1 MNDANER
8 EDVPRRAFV
17 WDDSNSSTSE
27 SEEEDDATHYRVF
40 RCQLCGQAIG
50 EGSRSKKSNSRALAL
65 PCGHQLHKK
74 CMKKHN
80 VEVPGDCPVVRCKKS
95 GKVDPAT
102 WVKLRGG
109 TTEISRRA
117 NEDNESLRE
126 RLRDAERQVQTLI
139 EQNES
144 LMRNTPRT
152 ELELRER
159 ELKIAIDE
167 AVRLRKELDEL
178 QATATALADRNRVL
192 LLAHEGKEEPTPEEL
207 VEDAYAIEKEKR
219 DFDVRFDAENRAIR
233 DRRYQQFEEALREND
248 TSFER
253 ALSAISRARSFN
265 HIEDHRVM
273 MLLDLD
279 RQAEEREITLTE
291 ILDGLD
297 VVPVLGGVELPV
309 AMQMIGLNSRLEELS
324 ISYEDIFELLN
335 NETERARITV
345 RRSQRQAEA
354 RPSTTE
360 EPAIDEQP
368 EAIKIEAVE
377 QPIENEKPPTPSVVI
392 PVLSPEVISKVNRGA
407 SLNYESVEDS
417 STPNSGKN
425 SEVSPRADE
434 RVSRRVTRK
443 RTSESTSAESSASKI
458 SRSSDIPDGVLIAS
472 LKLCLER
479 ASRDDLRGEIQ
490 RLLDMRGDAEND
502 AKPNSDETENLIRK
516 TLLEAKVKKQE
527 STPKTEKRP
536 VDVVT
541 GTPASDADSST
552 RKSESRSSRKDTTTE
567 GSSSKKSVRSSASK
581 SGVSGVESI
590 KRGRSRSSSSS
601 SSDSSSS
608 SSSPPKR
615 PRRKAAAKKEA
626 PAKKKSVSKKKK
638 PTPPKKKPAAKKKA
652 PARKRTTKGK
662 PSTKEEPSVEKEIT
676 PERAAEGVQTRSK
689 TRSESKS
696 VEEGEITQSS
706 QEVLEL
712 AASSNEVEE
721 LAASTP
727 PPPPSD
733 PAPCQP
739 PPPPSPVLREQL
751 PGVAQVNAQERAR
764 LVLIEREA
772 QYRHNIEE
780 MLRELDQQEV
790 NAQAGYLEPL
800 PVEECFIPVEQRP
813 PHPAPV
819 WILASFQ
826 VEPDGQRYYRNV
838 WFPVT
843 RDTLQLAMQ
852 SRGIILDDNLTAR
865 DDSFYERDGAA
876 GLIGRYWREGVAFYG
891 INSFIVIGDSLA
903 HALVSEI
910 IFQNREE
917 KEAWKIHP
925 MSGSRIPITTIRKN
939 LRRFVLR
946 SPQRVIMSI
955 GQYETEKEELEE
967 IKIRIRELWQTM
979 FRHGTR
985 HILMVPPVTWPQC
998 PVRRNELRQFLRES
1012 PGDYFPGRYVYLE
1025 GLEEVVNRVPPTVFR
1040 GPTPYLNEHQVSEAL
1055 VRVFEYASIERRH
1068 AYGHLARE
1076 RDPPR
1081 PTDEQRRDQID
1092 RSHELR
1098 RHDREARGHVDRNAV
1113 MERLAH
1119 EVHERD
1125 LIDRVQAQEYR
1136 NPNRRLLPEPNMNVR
1151 EFEPAPRPRVA
1162 REDRR
1167 WQQAAQDRPA
1177 AQEQRVARDERIQA
1191 IAQQPIRQNVPE
1203 QQRQNPEQ
1211 QPENRMPQPVAVP
1224 AIGVG
1229 LGRGRLAE
1237 RRESRR
1243 RDAEMA
1249 QRQNNQNPENHRR

>member
-1 MNDANER
+1 MDGADER
-8 EDVPRRAFV
+8 EDIPRRAFV

-159 ELKIAIDE
+159 ELKIAIDK

-324 ISYEDIFELLN
+324 ISYEDIFELLSD
-335 NETERARITV
+335 ETERARITA
-345 RRSQRQAEA
+345 RRSLRQANA
-354 RPSTTE
+354 RPSSSGVPVTN
-360 EPAIDEQP
+360 EQP

-392 PVLSPEVISKVNRGA
+392 PVLSPEVISSVNRGA
-407 SLNYESVEDS
+407 SLSYESVE
-417 STPNSGKN
+417 
-425 SEVSPRADE
+425 
-434 RVSRRVTRK
+434 
-443 RTSESTSAESSASKI
+443 ASV
-458 SRSSDIPDGVLIAS
+458 SSDS
-472 LKLCLER
+472 ER

-615 PRRKAAAKKEA
+615 PQRKAAAKREV

-662 PSTKEEPSVEKEIT
+662 PSTKEEPSVEKERT

-733 PAPCQP
+733 PAPSQP

-751 PGVAQVNAQERAR
+751 PGIAQVNAQERAR

-780 MLRELDQQEV
+780 MLRELDQQEA

-800 PVEECFIPVEQRP
+800 PVEECFVPAEQRP

-852 SRGIILDDNLTAR
+852 SRGIILDDNLTTR

-967 IKIRIRELWQTM
+967 IKKRIRELWQTM

-1025 GLEEVVNRVPPTVFR
+1025 GLEEVINRVPPTVFR

-1098 RHDREARGHVDRNAV
+1098 RHDREAREHVDRNAV

-1136 NPNRRLLPEPNMNVR
+1136 NPNRRPLPEPNMNVR

-1177 AQEQRVARDERIQA
+1177 AQGQRVARDERIQA

-1211 QPENRMPQPVAVP
+1211 QPENRMPQPAAVP

-1237 RRESRR
+1237 RREIRR

>member
-1 MNDANER
+1 MDGADER
-8 EDVPRRAFV
+8 EDIPRRAFV

-233 DRRYQQFEEALREND
+233 DRRYQQFEEVLREND

-324 ISYEDIFELLN
+324 ISYEDIFELLSD
-335 NETERARITV
+335 ETERARITA
-345 RRSQRQAEA
+345 RRSLRQANA
-354 RPSTTE
+354 RPSSSGVPVTN
-360 EPAIDEQP
+360 EQP

-392 PVLSPEVISKVNRGA
+392 PVLSPEVISSVNRGA
-407 SLNYESVEDS
+407 SLSYESVEASVLSDS
-417 STPNSGKN
+417 
-425 SEVSPRADE
+425 
-434 RVSRRVTRK
+434 
-443 RTSESTSAESSASKI
+443 
-458 SRSSDIPDGVLIAS
+458 
-472 LKLCLER
+472 ER

-733 PAPCQP
+733 PAPSQP

-751 PGVAQVNAQERAR
+751 PGIAQVNAQERAR

-780 MLRELDQQEV
+780 MLRELDQQEA
-790 NAQAGYLEPL
+790 NTQAGYLEPL
-800 PVEECFIPVEQRP
+800 PVEECFVPAEQRP

-852 SRGIILDDNLTAR
+852 SRGIILDDNLTTR

-876 GLIGRYWREGVAFYG
+876 GLIRRYWREGVAFYG

-925 MSGSRIPITTIRKN
+925 VSGSRIPITTIRKN

-1136 NPNRRLLPEPNMNVR
+1136 NPNRRPLPEPNMNVR

-1211 QPENRMPQPVAVP
+1211 QPENRMPQPAAVP

-1237 RRESRR
+1237 RREIRR